1 VKGPPLIKA
10 VKSRAVRKIA
20 QRKSIA
26 VIWCRNSRDLQG
38 HVQVLKR
45 RVDMHHNVRSQ
56 ALLWWQRVFVFSMNF
71 KMVFYKSRPRGLTLI
86 EVMVALVISA
96 VLLAIAAP
104 DFREAIWRARLSTVS
119 MDIVSAI
126 QLARAEAVRQNARA
140 VLCASTDNS
149 SCTAASAT
157 WAGWIVF
164 VDSNN
169 DGTRDAAEPVI
180 KAGSFPAN
188 ATVKASAAITAVNQ
202 RITFGADGVARAA
215 DGRTLLTGILAACVA
230 ETRPAENVRDVSLA
244 FGVRTAVR
252 RRAAAGA
259 CGTPADL

>member
-1 VKGPPLIKA
+1 MPICWQTGCLRYA
-10 VKSRAVRKIA
+10 SAARA
-20 QRKSIA
+20 
-26 VIWCRNSRDLQG
+26 L
-38 HVQVLKR
+38 
-45 RVDMHHNVRSQ
+45 Q
-56 ALLWWQRVFVFSMNF
+56 ALRWLPKSMQARAFVRRSMLHAALPTPHTPL
-71 KMVFYKSRPRGLTLI
+71 SHRAPSRGLTLI
-86 EVMVALVISA
+86 EVMVALAISA

-126 QLARAEAVRQNARA
+126 QMARAEAVRQNARA
-140 VLCASTDNS
+140 VLCASSDNS

-157 WAGWIVF
+157 WTGWIVF
-164 VDSNN
+164 VDSDN
-169 DGTRDAAEPVI
+169 DGTRDGTEPVI
-180 KAGSFPAN
+180 KAGSFPTN
-188 ATVKASAAITAVNQ
+188 ATVTASAAITAVNQ

-215 DGRTLLTGILAACVA
+215 DGRALLTGTLAACVT

-259 CGTPADL
+259 CATPADL